1 MFSRDRKK
9 REGDLKEHGKR
20 ALGTI
25 LESRTGGG
33 AQWNVGNP
41 IGDIGT
47 SHAVRLTIRVQ
58 PADEP
63 PFEVHWKTR
72 AQDGSIPPA
81 GQTVVVWFDPDDHDR
96 FTVELQ
102 DAAALAEE
110 KFGEF
115 EQRTGLDVGKLIG
128 NPDEFRDALQGRPG
142 VNPARAVREAL
153 DLSPGSDSGRGGR
166 RTAVAGGGLPAVAG
180 RRPGGRRR
188 IAGGVARGS
197 PRKAREASRLGRAHA
212 GRVRGPEGEDP
223 GQLVTMCP
231 PKASPL
237 G

>member
-153 DLSPGSDSGRGGR
+153 DLSPGAIQGAVGDAQQSPAEAYQQWLAAAQAAAGGSPAESPEDRLEKLAKLRDSGAL
-166 RTAVAGGGLPAVAG
+166 TQEEFEAQKAKIL
-180 RRPGGRRR
+180 
-188 IAGGVARGS
+188 GS
-197 PRKAREASRLGRAHA
+197 S
-212 GRVRGPEGEDP
+212 
-223 GQLVTMCP
+223 
-231 PKASPL
+231 
-237 G
+237 

>member
-20 ALGTI
+20 ALGTV
-25 LESRTGGG
+25 LESQTGGG

-72 AQDGSIPPA
+72 AQDGSIPEA

-102 DAAALAEE
+102 DAAAVAEE

-153 DLSPGSDSGRGGR
+153 DLSPGAIQGAVGGAQQAPAEAYQQWLAAAQAAAGGSPAESPEDRLEKLAKLRDSGAL
-166 RTAVAGGGLPAVAG
+166 TQEEFEAQKAKIL
-180 RRPGGRRR
+180 
-188 IAGGVARGS
+188 GS
-197 PRKAREASRLGRAHA
+197 S
-212 GRVRGPEGEDP
+212 
-223 GQLVTMCP
+223 
-231 PKASPL
+231 
-237 G
+237 

>member
-1 MFSRDRKK
+1 MFSKGRKK

-33 AQWNVGNP
+33 VQWNVGNP

-47 SHAVRLTIRVQ
+47 SHAVRLTINVQ

-72 AQDGSIPPA
+72 AEDGSIPEA

-102 DAAALAEE
+102 DAAAVAEE

-115 EQRTGLDVGKLIG
+115 EQRTGMDVGKLIG
-128 NPDEFRDALQGRPG
+128 NPDEFREALQGRPG
-142 VNPARAVREAL
+142 VNPAEAVREAL
-153 DLSPGSDSGRGGR
+153 DLSPEAIQGAMGGAQQSPAEAYQQWMAAAQAAAGGSPAESPEDRLEKLAKLRDSGAL
-166 RTAVAGGGLPAVAG
+166 TQEEFETQKAKIL
-180 RRPGGRRR
+180 
-188 IAGGVARGS
+188 GS
-197 PRKAREASRLGRAHA
+197 S
-212 GRVRGPEGEDP
+212 
-223 GQLVTMCP
+223 
-231 PKASPL
+231 
-237 G
+237 